1 MKWID
6 DDDEA
11 AFVGDAI
18 YSSPNTQSVDLYLH
32 NSKVRNVLQF
42 SNNFHFPTPH
52 FQSQW
57 AVVECL

>member
-32 NSKVRNVLQF
+32 NSKVPNVLQF
-42 SNNFHFPTPH
+42 FNFHFPTLS
-52 FQSQW
+52 QSQW
-57 AVVECL
+57 AMVECL